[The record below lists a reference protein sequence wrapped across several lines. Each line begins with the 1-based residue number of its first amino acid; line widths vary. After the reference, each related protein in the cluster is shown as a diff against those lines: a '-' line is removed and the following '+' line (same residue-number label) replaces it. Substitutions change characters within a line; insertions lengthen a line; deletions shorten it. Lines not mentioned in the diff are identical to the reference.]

1 MSQPSLS
8 TTLRF
13 WFKLGLIS
21 FGGPAG
27 QIAMMH
33 DEIVVRKKWLSE
45 ESFKHALNYCM
56 VLPGPEA
63 QQLATYLGW
72 LLHGTKGGVIAGVL
86 FLLPSFFLLTA
97 LSYIYLSYGDQI
109 WLSSIFEAIKPAVL
123 AIILITAYRM
133 GKKTIHSKLL
143 ALVMVLSLLAHMVFA
158 IPFPLIIFISALVG
172 YVYSRKS
179 SALIVPENTSAQGHG
194 MPDSAWHI
202 LLVIGLLWLIPVIA
216 LITLGGWQNPLT
228 QMSWFFTKMAF
239 VTFGGAYA
247 VLPYI
252 YQAAVEHFQW
262 LTPTQM
268 LDALALGESTPGP
281 LIMIVAFVGYL
292 GASAQDYWLG
302 DSHLLMGSLGA
313 LVATWFTFLPSF
325 LFILLGAPWVEK
337 TKGQLKVQIP
347 LQFISAAVIGMIL
360 QLAVFFGFHVL
371 VTESFTLNISGLVI
385 ALASA
390 VALGKAGWSILQVI
404 GAAATVGLVTAWI
417 A

>member
-13 WFKLGLIS
+13 WFKLGFIS

-72 LLHGTKGGVIAGVL
+72 LLHGIKGGVIAGIL

-97 LSYIYLSYGDQI
+97 LSYIYLSYGEQT

-123 AIILITAYRM
+123 AIILMTAYRM
-133 GKKTIHSKLL
+133 GKKTIHSRLL
-143 ALVMVLSLLAHMVFA
+143 ALVMVLSLLAHTIFD
-158 IPFPLIIFISALVG
+158 IPFPLIVFVSALAG
-172 YVYSRKS
+172 YLYSKKVS
-179 SALIVPENTSAQGHG
+179 VAPLSEKALTSHTV
-194 MPDSAWHI
+194 MSDSAWHI
-202 LLVIGLLWLIPVIA
+202 LLVIGLLWLTPVIA

-247 VLPYI
+247 VLPYM

-302 DSHLLMGSLGA
+302 DSHLWMGSMGA

-325 LFILLGAPWVEK
+325 LFILLGAPWLEK
-337 TKGQLKVQIP
+337 TKGQIGVQIP

-371 VTESFTLNISGLVI
+371 VTESFTLNIPGLLI
-385 ALASA
+385 AIASA
-390 VALGKAGWSILQVI
+390 VALGKAHWSVMKVI
-404 GAAATVGLVTAWI
+404 GVAATVGLVTAWI